1 MNEAFC
7 CRCSW
12 NMQISMALPKQ
23 RRHCMEGNSVGTRLL
38 RSAMLRTSLPMGNT
52 TDKYCPSRPISVVS
66 DQSVLLLLVCLI
78 TTKMSGFSYQPNLAM
93 NEHCKNRWWKVGR
106 IVSLQLYMFG
116 FACYVSGFPITV
128 SVCFLVIPV
137 WSACWLFQRISM
149 EYYCKRLNSAFWWCF
164 G

>member
-12 NMQISMALPKQ
+12 NMQISMVLPKQ

-52 TDKYCPSRPISVVS
+52 TDKYYTSTYISS
-66 DQSVLLLLVCLI
+66 HYLSVLLLLVCLI
-78 TTKMSGFSYQPNLAM
+78 TTKMNGFSYQPNLAM
-93 NEHCKNRWWKVGR
+93 NEHCKNRWWKVGW
-106 IVSLQLYMFG
+106 ILSLQLYMFG

-128 SVCFLVIPV
+128 SVRVSWWYLYGQLAGFPGGSV
-137 WSACWLFQRISM
+137 WDILLQNV
-149 EYYCKRLNSAFWWCF
+149 K
-164 G
+164 